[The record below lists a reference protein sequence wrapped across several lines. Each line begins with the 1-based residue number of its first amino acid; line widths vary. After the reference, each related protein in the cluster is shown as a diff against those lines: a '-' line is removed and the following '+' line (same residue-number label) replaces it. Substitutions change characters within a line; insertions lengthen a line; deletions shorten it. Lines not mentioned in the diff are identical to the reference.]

1 LIVLCS
7 VCFVP
12 RNDDIS
18 YKLNVFKQLLSRFI
32 LIFRLK
38 KKEQNPKATHPL
50 IFREILSVTMIL
62 FAIIDILG
70 AIPVIIQVRQRVG
83 HIESEKAS
91 IAVLVLMIVF
101 LFVGDELL
109 GIIGLDISS
118 FAIAG
123 SLVIFII
130 AMEMILGVDFFK
142 EEIPTSASIVPLAFP
157 LIAGAGT
164 MTTLLSLKSQYQTQ
178 NIIVGIVINTLFV
191 YLVLKNVKWIEKLL
205 GPVGLAIL
213 RKSFGII
220 LLAIAI
226 KLFRSNTHL

>member
-1 LIVLCS
+1 M
-7 VCFVP
+7 
-12 RNDDIS
+12 
-18 YKLNVFKQLLSRFI
+18 Q
-32 LIFRLK
+32 
-38 KKEQNPKATHPL
+38 PL

-70 AIPVIIQVRQRVG
+70 AIPVIIAMRQRAG

-91 IAVLVLMIVF
+91 LAVLVLMVVF

-109 GIIGLDISS
+109 SVIGLDVSS

-130 AMEMILGVDFFK
+130 AMEMILGITFFK
-142 EEIPTSASIVPLAFP
+142 EEMPETVSIVPLAFP

-164 MTTLLSLKSQYQTQ
+164 MTTLLSLKTQYQTQ
-178 NIIVGIVINTLFV
+178 NIVVGIIINTMFV

-205 GPVGLAIL
+205 GKTGLNIL
-213 RKSFGII
+213 RKAFGII

>member
-1 LIVLCS
+1 MHPFIFKEIV
-7 VCFVP
+7 
-12 RNDDIS
+12 
-18 YKLNVFKQLLSRFI
+18 
-32 LIFRLK
+32 
-38 KKEQNPKATHPL
+38 
-50 IFREILSVTMIL
+50 SVTMIL

-70 AIPVIIQVRQRVG
+70 AIPVIIQLRQRAG

-91 IAVLVLMIVF
+91 IVVLILMIVF
-101 LFVGDELL
+101 LFVGDKLL
-109 GIIGLDISS
+109 DIIGLDVAS

-130 AMEMILGVDFFK
+130 AMEMILGIHLFK
-142 EEIPTSASIVPLAFP
+142 PDEEMSSTVSIVPLAFP

-178 NIIVGIVINTLFV
+178 DILIGIVLNTMFV
-191 YLVLKNVKWIEKLL
+191 YLVLKNVQWLEKLF
-205 GPVGLAIL
+205 GKTGIDIL
-213 RKSFGII
+213 RKAFGII